1 MFTPVSL
8 VRKVAKMNTQKSK
21 TFPKQQ
27 VQLRTFD
34 LYPKICKK
42 RVVITH
48 FWGLIGLIS
57 TLIGNHLPVV

>member
-8 VRKVAKMNTQKSK
+8 VRTVAKMNTQKSK

-34 LYPKICKK
+34 LYPKICKEG
-42 RVVITH
+42 
-48 FWGLIGLIS
+48 WL
-57 TLIGNHLPVV
+57 